1 MKIQNYDPLKNLY
14 PETKTNQQPAVGK
27 EFGTILNETVEKAR
41 TEVSGQRPPTVINSL
56 NGIQPQ
62 AFSEMDQ
69 QFAFDRIEKF
79 IGLLDQYH
87 QKLSDPRINLKNI
100 DPIIREIDQ
109 ERENLTPVLDSL
121 PDGEELKN
129 IINQALVTATLEISK
144 FYRGD
149 YLAPSYE
156 TS

>member
-1 MKIQNYDPLKNLY
+1 MNAIQ
-14 PETKTNQQPAVGK
+14 
-27 EFGTILNETVEKAR
+27 
-41 TEVSGQRPPTVINSL
+41 PPT
-56 NGIQPQ
+56 
-62 AFSEMDQ
+62 FSERDKQ
-69 QFAFDRIEKF
+69 VALDRVENF

-87 QKLSDPRINLKNI
+87 QKLADPRINLKNI
-100 DPIIREIDQ
+100 DPIIREINQ
-109 ERENLTPVLDSL
+109 EKENLTPVLDSL

-149 YLAPSYE
+149 YSAPSYE